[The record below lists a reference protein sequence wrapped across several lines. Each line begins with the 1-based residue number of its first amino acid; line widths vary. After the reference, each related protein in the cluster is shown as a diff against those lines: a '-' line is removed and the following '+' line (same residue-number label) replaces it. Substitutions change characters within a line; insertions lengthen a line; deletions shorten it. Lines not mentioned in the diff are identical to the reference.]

1 MFAAAANREHRA
13 DRVKLNEMRPHQI
26 GKAVALRLALPSAL
40 LVAVFVTTAHTQDAG
55 TPSVSPQDVQAKI
68 AYCEVCHGP
77 SAQGFVGFYPI
88 PRLAGQQIAYIEN
101 QLRGFIER
109 KRTNPI
115 MTNVAHTLSPA
126 MLTALATKLHD
137 LNPKPVGGAPTNLVA
152 AGETIYKNGISSAN
166 VPACAGCH
174 GADAKGSAQFPRLAG
189 QLYPYVVRQLSNWST
204 ERAEDLSGIMA
215 PIAHNLNKSQI
226 EEVAAYVSG
235 LE

>member
-1 MFAAAANREHRA
+1 MTLSEAGLYRN
-13 DRVKLNEMRPHQI
+13 
-26 GKAVALRLALPSAL
+26 GKAVGLRLALQSAL
-40 LVAVFVTTAHTQDAG
+40 LATLFVASGHTQEAA
-55 TPSVSPQDVQAKI
+55 TASVSPQEVQAKI

-77 SAQGFVGFYPI
+77 SARGFVGYYPI
-88 PRLAGQQIAYIEN
+88 PRLAGQQTAYVEN

-137 LNPKPVGGAPTNLVA
+137 LNPKPVGGAPADLVA
-152 AGETIYKNGISSAN
+152 AGETIYKNGISGAD

-174 GADAKGSAQFPRLAG
+174 GPDAKGNAQFPRLAG
-189 QLYPYVVRQLSNWST
+189 QLYPYVVRQLTSWST
-204 ERAEDLSGIMA
+204 ERAENLSGIMA

>member
-1 MFAAAANREHRA
+1 MTPSEAGWNR
-13 DRVKLNEMRPHQI
+13 N
-26 GKAVALRLALPSAL
+26 GKAIGPRLALKTAL
-40 LVAVFVTTAHTQDAG
+40 LATLFVASSHAQEAATA
-55 TPSVSPQDVQAKI
+55 SVSPQEVQAKI

-77 SAQGFVGFYPI
+77 SARGFVGYYPI

-126 MLTALATKLHD
+126 LLAALATRLHD
-137 LNPKPVGGAPTNLVA
+137 LNPKPVGGAPTDLVA
-152 AGETIYKNGISSAN
+152 GGETIYKNGISSAN

-174 GADAKGSAQFPRLAG
+174 GQDAKGNAQFPRLAG
-189 QLYPYVVRQLSNWST
+189 QLYPYVVRQLTNWST

-215 PIAHNLNKSQI
+215 PIAHNLNKLQI
-226 EEVAAYVSG
+226 EEVAAYVSS
-235 LE
+235 LD

>member
-1 MFAAAANREHRA
+1 M
-13 DRVKLNEMRPHQI
+13 KPNEARRHQM
-26 GKAVALRLALPSAL
+26 GRTASLRLALQSAVL
-40 LVAVFVTTAHTQDAG
+40 ASVFITAARAQDVAPAG
-55 TPSVSPQDVQAKI
+55 ISPQEVQAKI

-101 QLRGFIER
+101 QLHGFIER
-109 KRTNPI
+109 TRTNPI

-137 LNPKPVGGAPTNLVA
+137 LNPKPVGGAPANLVA

-174 GADAKGSAQFPRLAG
+174 GADAKGNAQFPRLAG
-189 QLYPYVVRQLSNWST
+189 QLYPYVVRQLTNWST
-204 ERAEDLSGIMA
+204 ERAENLSGIMA

-226 EEVAAYVSG
+226 KEVAAYVGG
-235 LE
+235 LN